1 MYQWLDNIP
10 LIWAKIITAAGYVSM
25 IVWAWFRPKG
35 FILKGAPNNRTWRDL
50 RIWASVF
57 MGMQIFLYLFF

>member
-10 LIWAKIITAAGYVSM
+10 LIWAKIFTVVGYICM
-25 IVWAWFRPKG
+25 IVWAWFRPKN
-35 FILKGAPNNRTWRDL
+35 FILRGAPNNRIWRDL

-57 MGMQIFLYLFF
+57 MGIQIFFYLYF